1 MQEGNTGIT
10 REFFFQVKL
19 IPNRKW
25 IFILESADE
34 IVVSSKQLLEYV
46 CYNFY
51 NKFYKTQKVS
61 TQEEEE
67 LRAMILNSLPQ
78 RFFEAMNVKLA
89 CNEFC
94 GAAESMA
101 KGKAPGLDG
110 VVVEFYFF
118 FGELISTKPLVW
130 YV

>member
-1 MQEGNTGIT
+1 MQEGNTSIT

-25 IFILESADE
+25 IFILKSEDE
-34 IVVSSKQLLEYV
+34 IVVSSKQLFEYV

-67 LRAMILNSLPQ
+67 LRAMILNSLPK
-78 RFFEAMNVKLA
+78 RFFEAVNVKLA

-94 GAAESMA
+94 GAAKSMA
-101 KGKAPGLDG
+101 KGKAPSLDG